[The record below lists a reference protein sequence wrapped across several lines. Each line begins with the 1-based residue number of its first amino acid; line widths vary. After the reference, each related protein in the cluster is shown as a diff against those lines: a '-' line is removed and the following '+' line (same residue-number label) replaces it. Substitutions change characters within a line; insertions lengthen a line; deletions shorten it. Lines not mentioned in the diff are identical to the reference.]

1 MSGCGSAIGQGP
13 VHREYQEIN
22 KMINETMGS
31 KNIYSGNRN
40 IRVSCVEIE
49 LIIRFENARFC
60 FFCLRFNFD
69 FVLLFCILIKI
80 IRIVNGT

>member
-31 KNIYSGNRN
+31 KNIYSSNRN
-40 IRVSCVEIE
+40 IRVS
-49 LIIRFENARFC
+49 
-60 FFCLRFNFD
+60 
-69 FVLLFCILIKI
+69 
-80 IRIVNGT
+80 